1 MLQTV
6 CPLCGK
12 EAGELVRQ
20 VEAEV
25 RASFVVAVQE
35 KNPQWTLRNGT
46 CPPCMNIY
54 LRLMRKPKTGQK
66 IERRLQD
73 RVVRRHHPGEDV

>member
-1 MLQTV
+1 MQTV
-6 CPLCGK
+6 CPLCG
-12 EAGELVRQ
+12 EEVGELVYE

-25 RASFVVAVQE
+25 REHFVAAVQDR
-35 KNPQWTLRNGT
+35 NPRWTLRDGS